1 MNIYTKRVLSGLFVV
16 SVLAICHTTAN
27 GSCSDPETSLTGGVQ
42 QKTFSDYKGVKIG
55 TSTEDVRS
63 KLGGP
68 KDKSDAMDL
77 YVFSDDETAQFY
89 YDESHAVKAIMINY
103 SGDLKGAPTPKDV
116 FGEDVPAREDGGLF
130 KMVRYPKLGYW
141 VSYNRSGGDDAVI
154 SIAMQKI

>member
-16 SVLAICHTTAN
+16 CVLAVCYTAAN
-27 GSCSDPETSLTGGVQ
+27 GSCADTAVFSTGVVQ
-42 QKTFSDYKGVKIG
+42 QEKFGDYKGVKVG

-77 YVFSDDETAQFY
+77 YVFSDNETAQFY
-89 YDESHAVKAIMINY
+89 YDEAHTVKAIMINY
-103 SGDLKGAPTPKDV
+103 SGDLKNAPTPKDV
-116 FGEDVPAREDGGLF
+116 FGEEVPAREDGGLF

-154 SIAMQKI
+154 TIAMQKI